1 MRSENKIF
9 ETIRLLKRHYWGN
22 ILFLA
27 LLLLITLFDIISL
40 FGDKQQVSVTLERY
54 AIMVPIIAIPLLL
67 KYFANRVKKAARPV
81 EIAAAIEIYKK
92 ASYLR
97 LYTLSAI
104 TLGQIILFGYSQN
117 MNFFWFTVVL
127 FVVFL
132 FCSPSYEELYEMIEM
147 DTNEEESLEE
157 KMEKETM
164 FEAENNE
171 KTAGE

>member
-1 MRSENKIF
+1 M
-9 ETIRLLKRHYWGN
+9 
-22 ILFLA
+22 
-27 LLLLITLFDIISL
+27 
-40 FGDKQQVSVTLERY
+40 
-54 AIMVPIIAIPLLL
+54 
-67 KYFANRVKKAARPV
+67 

-132 FCSPSYEELYEMIEM
+132 FCSPSYEELKAMVEKEM
-147 DTNEEESLEE
+147 NGEEQLEE
-157 KMEKETM
+157 KIEEETVFNVENDEKAT
-164 FEAENNE
+164 
-171 KTAGE
+171 GE

>member
-1 MRSENKIF
+1 MRSENKISA
-9 ETIRLLKRHYWGN
+9 TIGLLKRHYWGN

-27 LLLLITLFDIISL
+27 LFFLLVVWDVISL
-40 FGDKQQVSVTLERY
+40 FGEVQQVGVTFERY

-67 KYFANRVKKAARPV
+67 KYFANRIKKAPRPM

-97 LYTLSAI
+97 LYTLSTI
-104 TLGQIILFGYSQN
+104 TLGHIILFGYSRN
-117 MNFFWFTVVL
+117 MNFIWFTVVL

-132 FCSPSYEELYEMIEM
+132 FCSPSYEELYEMVEK
-147 DTNEEESLEE
+147 DTNEKEPLEE
-157 KMEKETM
+157 KIEQGTM

-171 KTAGE
+171 KATGE